1 MVELSFSLI
10 DFEFPVL
17 GEYFYRHFS
26 TLTSCHFAT
35 YKELIRWH
43 FLLDYQQPFSDF
55 LQWFWDL
62 CKEGITNLDELPK
75 VFTTVSEYFEK
86 VLTFVHPA
94 FLPLLSF
101 AVVISLLFRFLR
113 LD

>member
-1 MVELSFSLI
+1 MT
-10 DFEFPVL
+10 DFFNQ
-17 GEYFYRHFS
+17 
-26 TLTSCHFAT
+26 
-35 YKELIRWH
+35 I
-43 FLLDYQQPFSDF
+43 SDF

-75 VFTTVSEYFEK
+75 VFTTVSEYLEK